1 MPTDCAN
8 LSSGISIVIVAAYE
22 SHRLLVTLRSI
33 PADVPDLEVVLVV
46 PESDNYAKEIV
57 QEVGLKNIRI
67 FHDSGIG
74 IYPAMNIGLSK
85 ARHTH
90 VLFLNAGDL
99 IIGSSQLKYCIA
111 EIRGKSHTSYI
122 LPIQASWNGA
132 LDTCLPDLRSFI
144 AGDEESYVSHQGVLF
159 STTFVTQEG
168 KFDERFKIAAD
179 FKQLCNLYYTKSF
192 ARLNLSLV
200 SIEFPNVSS
209 KFNRRGR
216 FESII
221 VSLFYLRGLL
231 RIRATYIR
239 LRTEFRN
246 LP

>member
-8 LSSGISIVIVAAYE
+8 LSPGVSIVIVAAHE
-22 SHRLLVTLRSI
+22 SHRLLATLRSI
-33 PADVPDLEVVLVV
+33 PGDIRELEVVLVV
-46 PESDNYAKEIV
+46 PESDNYAREIV
-57 QEVGLKNIRI
+57 QEVGLENIRI
-67 FHDSGIG
+67 VHDFGLG

-90 VLFLNAGDL
+90 VLFLNTGDL
-99 IIGSSQLKYCIA
+99 IIGSSQLRYCIT
-111 EIRGKSHTSYI
+111 EIRGKPHTSYI
-122 LPIQASWNGA
+122 LPIHASWNSA

-144 AGDEESYVSHQGVLF
+144 AGDIGSYVSHQGVLF
-159 STTFVTQEG
+159 STTFVTHEG

-192 ARLNLSLV
+192 STLNLSLV
-200 SIEFPNVSS
+200 SIEYPNVSS

-216 FESII
+216 FESIF
-221 VSLFYLRGLL
+221 VSMCFLRGLL
-231 RIRATYIR
+231 RIRATSTR

-246 LP
+246 LL